1 MKRATRRGVGAQRRP
16 AHPLSLQHCLP
27 NGILPLRP
35 SPMEMVLMAY
45 GRAFYAPPTPPGPAG
60 AAGRPGG
67 AQGGARDAPRAPST
81 ARGAGGRNRGR
92 SAVQNSLVS

>member
-1 MKRATRRGVGAQRRP
+1 
-16 AHPLSLQHCLP
+16 
-27 NGILPLRP
+27 
-35 SPMEMVLMAY
+35 MEMVLMAY
-45 GRAFYAPPTPPGPAG
+45 GRAFYAPPTHPGPAG

-92 SAVQNSLVS
+92 SAVQNSFVF